1 MIFNEALLNNNS
13 KETNTMLENTLDIAA
28 VNQATLDVQ
37 RGNLAPQYGEGIVL
51 LKNFSKGTTS
61 GGKPK
66 YSGVIANQE
75 EANFQI
81 WSNKAAFATL
91 EEGGFTAGESV
102 VRITYEAGNYGLI
115 LNTIELVAGYA
126 PDDFIY
132 HRYNIN
138 DKTKEFCQAIKD
150 SGATDKAIDVIKT
163 VLHMGCSD
171 DVSKRVGREFAAL
184 SHHDNCETGL
194 LAHMTKCIQLYN
206 GIKVPYTFLKDERIN
221 DLMVI
226 ALAIHDIGKIYEMY
240 KGTYQKYSF
249 VTHRGLG
256 MEHLLKHKDAIIE
269 SYDEEF
275 FYMLYSVIQQH
286 HDEYGEGARTLYAFL
301 VHMIDDM
308 DATLSSFDEMIQ
320 SQEYTTDE
328 AGTKLKFNDKYF
340 NL

>member
-1 MIFNEALLNNNS
+1 MIFNEVTLNNNS

-28 VNQATLDVQ
+28 VNQAVLDVQ
-37 RGNLAPQYGEGIVL
+37 RGNLDQQSGEGIVL
-51 LKNFSKGTTS
+51 LKNFSKGTTK

-66 YSGVIANQE
+66 YAGVIANQE
-75 EANFQI
+75 EASFQI

-91 EEGGFTAGESV
+91 EGGGFIAGESV
-102 VRITYEAGNYGLI
+102 VRITYEVGEYGLI
-115 LNTIELVAGYA
+115 LNTIELVEGYDPA
-126 PDDFIY
+126 AFIY
-132 HRYNIN
+132 HRYNLK
-138 DKTKEFCQAIKD
+138 DKNKEFCQAIKD
-150 SGATDKAIDVIKT
+150 SGATEKAINVIKT
-163 VLHMGCSD
+163 VLHMGCGD
-171 DVSKRVGREFAAL
+171 DVSKRVGREFASL
-184 SHHDNCETGL
+184 THHDNCETGL
-194 LAHMTKCIQLYN
+194 LAHMTKCIQLYT
-206 GIKVPYTFLKDERIN
+206 GIKALYKFLKDERIN

-226 ALAIHDIGKIYEMY
+226 ALAIHDIGKIYEMHN
-240 KGTYQKYSF
+240 GTYQKYSF

-301 VHMIDDM
+301 VHMIDDL
-308 DATLSSFDEMIQ
+308 DATFSSLDEMIHN
-320 SQEYTTDE
+320 QEYTTDE